1 MGNWEIY
8 ANLSYEEFWNSGI
21 PTDGNLT
28 EINCNSVNP
37 EFGVNLTEF
46 LTELLLENVT

>member
-1 MGNWEIY
+1 MRNWEIN
-8 ANLSYEEFWNSGI
+8 AILSYTEFWNSGI

-37 EFGVNLTEF
+37 EFRVNLTKF
-46 LTELLLENVT
+46 LMELLLENVT